1 MSRWRNSFQKK
12 EKMVTAR
19 DLIKT
24 NIGNMP
30 DPEFKAKIIRT
41 LAGLEKSIE
50 NIMETLTA
58 EIKELKTN
66 QAEVK
71 DITKI
76 QNHWM

>member
-30 DPEFKAKIIRT
+30 DPEFKAKIIRI